1 MYCLH
6 DDGGMPCERSSC
18 LRVLQIDVQIF
29 SLAIA
34 RHYKG
39 GS

>member
-6 DDGGMPCERSSC
+6 DDGGMHCERSSY